1 MFEKM
6 KADAWLEGYDKGM
19 DEAEE
24 LREIQQQSDDNGI
37 TYASHG
43 DYMKAK
49 VAFNAKDTEI
59 ADLKNKVKSLKDSLK
74 GTGTAQNALE
84 ADFAKCKKEL
94 EQFYLKAI
102 GDCKTVKQVNKV
114 VKQYTASSI
123 RPTVYGPDII
133 GLMIALSQLQKFT
146 DAIKGDIPHYPIL
159 MAAATKIKRINTND
173 AIEVCDAMDQFDD
186 ENFYA
191 MLMAK
196 TIKDI
201 AGIEVDRTKIIDA
214 KQKGLDAWNV
224 LLSMLSAYGVKVDS
238 VLEVK

>member
-1 MFEKM
+1 MFERM

-19 DEAEE
+19 NEAEE
-24 LREIQQQSDDNGI
+24 LREMEQQSDDNGI
-37 TYASHG
+37 TYATQG

-49 VAFNAKDTEI
+49 VAFNAKDSEI

-84 ADFAKCKKEL
+84 ADLAKCRKEL

-123 RPTVYGPDII
+123 RPTVYGTDLISN
-133 GLMIALSQLQKFT
+133 LKKFT
-146 DAIKGDIPHYPIL
+146 DAVMGYTTNDPVLSASK
-159 MAAATKIKRINTND
+159 TKIKRINTND

-201 AGIEVDRTKIIDA
+201 ASVEVDRTKILDA

-224 LLSMLSAYGVKVDS
+224 LLSMLSAYGVKADS

>member
-6 KADAWLEGYDKGM
+6 KADAWLEGYNKGM

-24 LREIQQQSDDNGI
+24 LREMEQQSDDNGI

-59 ADLKNKVKSLKDSLK
+59 AYLKNKVKILKDSLK

-94 EQFYLKAI
+94 ERFYLKAI
-102 GDCKTVKQVNKV
+102 GDCRTVKQVNAV

-123 RPTVYGPDII
+123 RPTVYGTDLISN
-133 GLMIALSQLQKFT
+133 LKKFT
-146 DAIKGDIPHYPIL
+146 DAVTGNTQNDPVLSASK
-159 MAAATKIKRINTND
+159 TKIKRINRRDT
-173 AIEVCDAMDQFDD
+173 EQVCETLDDFDD
-186 ENFYA
+186 ENFYVS
-191 MLMAK
+191 LMAK

-224 LLSMLSAYGVKVDS
+224 LLSMLSAYGVKADS

>member
-24 LREIQQQSDDNGI
+24 LREMEQQSDDNGI

-59 ADLKNKVKSLKDSLK
+59 ASLKEELKDAKKVQASL
-74 GTGTAQNALE
+74 AE
-84 ADFAKCKKEL
+84 CRKEL
-94 EQFYLKAI
+94 ERFYLKAI
-102 GDCKTVKQVNKV
+102 GDCRTVKQVNAV
-114 VKQYTASSI
+114 VKQYAASSI
-123 RPTVYGPDII
+123 RPTVYGTDII
-133 GLMIALSQLQKFT
+133 SQLKKFT
-146 DAIKGDIPHYPIL
+146 DAIMGNTTNDPVLSASK
-159 MAAATKIKRINTND
+159 TKIKRINTND
-173 AIEVCDAMDQFDD
+173 AIEVCDAMDEFDD
-186 ENFYA
+186 GNFYA

-224 LLSMLSAYGVKVDS
+224 LLSMLSAYGVKADS

>member
-1 MFEKM
+1 MFGRI
-6 KADAWLEGYDKGM
+6 KANAWLEGYNKGM

-24 LREIQQQSDDNGI
+24 LREMEQQSDDNGI

-59 ADLKNKVKSLKDSLK
+59 ASLKEELKDAKKVQASL
-74 GTGTAQNALE
+74 AE
-84 ADFAKCKKEL
+84 CHKEL
-94 EQFYLKAI
+94 ERFYLKAI
-102 GDCKTVKQVNKV
+102 GDCRTVKQVNSV

-123 RPTVYGPDII
+123 RPTVYGTDLISN
-133 GLMIALSQLQKFT
+133 LKKFT
-146 DAIKGDIPHYPIL
+146 DAVTGNTQNDPVLSASK
-159 MAAATKIKRINTND
+159 TKIKRINRRDT
-173 AIEVCDAMDQFDD
+173 EQVCETLDDFDD
-186 ENFYA
+186 ENFYVS
-191 MLMAK
+191 LMAE

-224 LLSMLSAYGVKVDS
+224 LLSLLSANGIKHDD
-238 VLEVK
+238 VLGAR

>member
-19 DEAEE
+19 GEAEE

-102 GDCKTVKQVNKV
+102 GDCRTVKQVNKV

-133 GLMIALSQLQKFT
+133 SQLKKFT

-159 MAAATKIKRINTND
+159 MAAATKIKRINRRD
-173 AIEVCDAMDQFDD
+173 AEEVCDLLDTQMDR
-186 ENFYA
+186 NCYA
-191 MLMAK
+191 SSMAAV
-196 TIKDI
+196 IEGI
-201 AGIEVDRTKIIDA
+201 ADIEVDRTKILDA
-214 KQKGLDAWNV
+214 KDSGLDAWNV
-224 LLSMLSAYGVKVDS
+224 LLSMLSAYGVKADS

>member
-1 MFEKM
+1 MFGRM
-6 KADAWLEGYDKGM
+6 KADAWLEGYNKGM

-24 LREIQQQSDDNGI
+24 LREMEQQSDDNGI

-59 ADLKNKVKSLKDSLK
+59 ASLKEELKDAKKVQASL
-74 GTGTAQNALE
+74 AE
-84 ADFAKCKKEL
+84 CHKEL

-102 GDCKTVKQVNKV
+102 GDCRTVKQVNAV
-114 VKQYTASSI
+114 VKRYHESKLYESWVLGVMKETFMVTLSTSSQSKQK
-123 RPTVYGPDII
+123 G
-133 GLMIALSQLQKFT
+133 SQ
-146 DAIKGDIPHYPIL
+146 IEE
-159 MAAATKIKRINTND
+159 AAATKIKRINRRD
-173 AIEVCDAMDQFDD
+173 AEEVCETLDDFDD
-186 ENFYA
+186 ENFYVS
-191 MLMAK
+191 LMAK

-224 LLSMLSAYGVKVDS
+224 LLSLLSANGIKHDD
-238 VLEVK
+238 VLGAR